1 MSNAVPDDA
10 PPSNCREVKPALD
23 ADPTVTPPWTLQLA
37 PLASQHHMSEYSR
50 MKYGHQGC
58 PVLYAPLSLHLP
70 DVVRSLREQ
79 QQKYADQVLWWPC
92 TIPDPP
98 PGPLIPAAK
107 QRAALATGETVPDP
121 ELQQQLSSA
130 LSECITIQPSHQNDT
145 TTPLHVK
152 TSESHP
158 INISPII
165 PPESLIAISSHL
177 TLCKKPCPVLFEL
190 HLPYSLDWMAGYP
203 SPILLPAVSPAI
215 SQNKHLPSNGRR
227 SSVSGVLN
235 AALNARI
242 SLPPLPVPSSKM
254 LLSLKRNL
262 KIHSVP
268 DGASQSDVAEI
279 PKLDPRHAASL
290 STQTMSRPSH
300 SRIPSMLALP
310 ATYALHPFSVHGP
323 VTPKQD
329 FQVSSFQVIHHSTLS
344 TRYDQPKTVQAWE
357 PPPVIL
363 PWQESTID
371 WTLRG
376 RSAVCRDLDVDLR
389 RMKLLGARC
398 VVCCLDDEE
407 LEFLIGASWIEYCQ
421 VAHREGLDVLR
432 IPLPEGLV
440 PLSPKSLDAD
450 LDRII
455 ERYTLQGISVLVHC
469 RGGVGRAG
477 LFACCWML
485 KLGLCGWIETDIS
498 PTTATTASVVDSEI
512 KHDDTS
518 SSYGT
523 VKLWCSGIRCSSWS
537 G

>member
-1 MSNAVPDDA
+1 
-10 PPSNCREVKPALD
+10 
-23 ADPTVTPPWTLQLA
+23 
-37 PLASQHHMSEYSR
+37 
-50 MKYGHQGC
+50 
-58 PVLYAPLSLHLP
+58 
-70 DVVRSLREQ
+70 
-79 QQKYADQVLWWPC
+79 
-92 TIPDPP
+92 
-98 PGPLIPAAK
+98 
-107 QRAALATGETVPDP
+107 
-121 ELQQQLSSA
+121 
-130 LSECITIQPSHQNDT
+130 
-145 TTPLHVK
+145 
-152 TSESHP
+152 
-158 INISPII
+158 
-165 PPESLIAISSHL
+165 
-177 TLCKKPCPVLFEL
+177 
-190 HLPYSLDWMAGYP
+190 MAGYPQLSP

-215 SQNKHLPSNGRR
+215 SQNKHVPSNERR

-235 AALNARI
+235 AALNTRI

-268 DGASQSDVAEI
+268 DGASQSGVAEI

-310 ATYALHPFSVHGP
+310 ATYALHPFSIHGRP
-323 VTPKQD
+323 PTAPSPPNKISK
-329 FQVSSFQVIHHSTLS
+329 FRASKSSITAPSRQGTTNQRPFRLGNLLLS
-344 TRYDQPKTVQAWE
+344 SCPGKKVRLTGP
-357 PPPVIL
+357 
-363 PWQESTID
+363 
-371 WTLRG
+371 LRG

-389 RMKLLGARC
+389 RMKLLGAR
-398 VVCCLDDEE
+398 LRQ

-432 IPLPEGLV
+432 IPLPEGLA

-485 KLGLCGWIETDIS
+485 KLGLCGWIETDIA

-518 SSYGT
+518 SSLWDSET
-523 VKLWCSGIRCSSWS
+523 VVQRDTLQLVERVIEVVRRRRSVKAIETLEQVQFLVEYVDYLRTCERINNNS
-537 G
+537 